1 MHFSLVV
8 PLLLC
13 VNTNALI
20 LKLASTPFRVGVL
33 VEFYVKIMCLIVDFS
48 RNKKCLKIVFS
59 LFFTRTTFSIV
70 IAVQWHNFAHIVFA
84 LCNSINNCDIL
95 LYGWHYTLFS
105 HLYMMVE
112 IKIRYSKAG
121 INEARDCQ
129 K

>member
-13 VNTNALI
+13 VNNALI
-20 LKLASTPFRVGVL
+20 LKLAFKPFRVGVL
-33 VEFYVKIMCLIVDFS
+33 LEFYVKIMCLIVDFS
-48 RNKKCLKIVFS
+48 RNKKCLKIVFFPFS
-59 LFFTRTTFSIV
+59 LQERLSRLLLPFSGI
-70 IAVQWHNFAHIVFA
+70 IAHIVFA